1 MWNQSKNHILHNM
14 CNILR
19 YIKAYQKV
27 SKVLVK
33 PMLIVNVDTNLWSVL
48 AKFINNV
55 FTETLGQCLS
65 LL

>member
-14 CNILR
+14 YNILR

-33 PMLIVNVDTNLWSVL
+33 PLLIVNVDTSLWSVL
-48 AKFINNV
+48 VKFINN
-55 FTETLGQCLS
+55 FCNETLGQCLS

>member
-14 CNILR
+14 DNIVR

-33 PMLIVNVDTNLWSVL
+33 PVLIVNVDTSLWSVL
-48 AKFINNV
+48 VKFINNV
-55 FTETLGQCLS
+55 FAKTLG
-65 LL
+65 